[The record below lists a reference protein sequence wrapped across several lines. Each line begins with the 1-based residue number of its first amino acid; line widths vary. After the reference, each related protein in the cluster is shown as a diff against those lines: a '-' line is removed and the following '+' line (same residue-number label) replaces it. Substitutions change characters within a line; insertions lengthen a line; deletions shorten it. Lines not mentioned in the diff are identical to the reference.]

1 MDEKVY
7 TLEEI
12 EAFCL
17 GRLPTEKQK
26 AIEERIAEDESFQ
39 HRVGLIRSILEGFL
53 AMATE
58 DLEEKMNSWSG
69 GLAAQEDEEL
79 IEWYLTD
86 ELGPK
91 AKQYV
96 EERRKTD
103 TAFDTLF
110 QSQKRL
116 LEGLDAIQTDA
127 FANQLTA
134 WEREA
139 QEETPVRSLNPW
151 IKRLSIAASI
161 ALLVSIGG
169 WGYMKNQ
176 YSNQKLFAS
185 LYQSPNIGG
194 TLGGATIDQFKEEF
208 SAAHRSLQGGEYA
221 VAIRQFTTLSNEL
234 EGLELDPLAKTY
246 YEQNV
251 DWSLLLAKLAGN
263 QINDGFRSELAR
275 IAGDESHEYRLQASS
290 LQKKLDSFWR

>member
-17 GRLPTEKQK
+17 GQLSAQEQL
-26 AIEERIAEDESFQ
+26 AFEERLVEDRSFQ
-39 HRVGLIRSILEGFL
+39 HRVELIRSILDGFL
-53 AMATE
+53 ALATE
-58 DLEEKMNSWSG
+58 DLEKKMNSWAG

-96 EERRKTD
+96 EERRTTD
-103 TAFDTLF
+103 AAFATLF

-116 LEGLDAIQTDA
+116 LEGLEAAQADT
-127 FANQLTA
+127 FAKQLTA
-134 WEREA
+134 WEKEA
-139 QEETPVRSLNPW
+139 QAEVPIRSLNPW
-151 IKRLSIAASI
+151 IKRFSIAASI
-161 ALLVSIGG
+161 ALIIGIGG

-176 YSNQKLFAS
+176 YSNQKLFTS

-194 TLGGATIDQFKEEF
+194 TLGGAAVDAFKESF
-208 SAAHRSLQGGEYA
+208 SSAHRSLQAGDYA
-221 VAIRQFTTLSNEL
+221 ESVRLFTALNEALSAL
-234 EGLELDPLAKTY
+234 PLDPLAKSY

-251 DWSLLLAKLAGN
+251 EWSLILARLASD
-263 QINDGFRSELAR
+263 QINDDFLSGLER
-275 IAGDESHEYRLQASS
+275 IAEDDAHEYQQQARTLQT
-290 LQKKLDSFWR
+290 KLDSFWR